1 MHGAE
6 VINALLKIFSNAQH
20 RIDVCGN
27 SKFLAKIFSFSVVGK
42 VRLEVCK
49 RKDLRQRYIF
59 EITNE
64 NINNCKS
71 LMNTAE
77 VRHLEGHEANFV
89 TNQNECLGFITLQ
102 KESLQATYSNI
113 KEVVEQ
119 QGSVFETF
127 WIKQFQQKIRLKR

>member
-1 MHGAE
+1 
-6 VINALLKIFSNAQH
+6 
-20 RIDVCGN
+20 
-27 SKFLAKIFSFSVVGK
+27 
-42 VRLEVCK
+42 
-49 RKDLRQRYIF
+49 
-59 EITNE
+59 
-64 NINNCKS
+64 
-71 LMNTAE
+71 MNTAE